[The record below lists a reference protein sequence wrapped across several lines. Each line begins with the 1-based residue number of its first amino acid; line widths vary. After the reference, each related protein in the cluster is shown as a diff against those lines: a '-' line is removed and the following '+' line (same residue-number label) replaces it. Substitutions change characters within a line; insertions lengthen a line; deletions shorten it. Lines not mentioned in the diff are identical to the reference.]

1 MDMEYLSKSLFFVFL
16 VISILLVLFSI
27 YVFFDVLLDPAIKKS
42 DAYTF
47 LQGGGIIVLGLYFTY
62 QYGYMPSDFMKGLI
76 ILVVTLIIAIVW
88 VIIGLFFLYGIYA
101 SATEGNTQFMFFCS
115 LDLFYF
121 QIIFHV

>member
-62 QYGYMPSDFMKGLI
+62 QYGYMPTDFMKGLI

-88 VIIGLFFLYGIYA
+88 VIIGLFVLSGP
-101 SATEGNTQFMFFCS
+101 SRWQ
-115 LDLFYF
+115 
-121 QIIFHV
+121 